1 MVDYSVGVVGLG
13 VIGSPVARRL
23 QKQGIEAGVCD
34 PHALTQQAFL
44 AEGGRHPLATPLQ
57 LAQLSQVI
65 VLAMPDDTTLRD
77 VVVGNN
83 GILLGVKPGAVVID
97 LTSTNPDLAQ
107 SLSNQLVSR
116 GVHWVEASLIGSDR
130 DIRLGQATLLAG
142 GNSQVLDYVTPVFA
156 AMSSAVIRTGGIG
169 SASLLKSMAGLM
181 GGLQMAI
188 HGEVLLMAKRA
199 GIEPS
204 IALQVMSMLS
214 ALTGTPPANLESQV
228 LSRSFDSNYSLDRLI
243 LDIQR
248 ALVAARRNG
257 TPAPLSAGLLE
268 TALAARLNQ
277 GVSGDYTDIVKWQEK
292 IAHAELHKPHFESS
306 ASEA

>member
-1 MVDYSVGVVGLG
+1 VGVVGLG
-13 VIGSPVARRL
+13 EIGSPIARRL
-23 QKQGIEAGVCD
+23 QKNGIEAGVCD

-65 VLAMPDDTTLRD
+65 LLAMPDDPSLRE
-77 VVVGNN
+77 VIIGNN
-83 GILLGVKPGAVVID
+83 GLMLGVKPGSVVVD

-107 SLSNQLVSR
+107 SLANQLVSK
-116 GVHWVEASLIGSDR
+116 GVHWVEASLLGSDR
-130 DIRLGQATLLAG
+130 DIRLGQATLLVG
-142 GNSQVLDYVTPVFA
+142 GNGQVLDYLSPLFA
-156 AMSSAVIRTGGIG
+156 AMSSAQIRTGGIG
-169 SASLLKSMAGLM
+169 SASLIKSMAGLL

-199 GIEPS
+199 GIEPA
-204 IALQVMSMLS
+204 IALQVMSILS
-214 ALTGTPPANLESQV
+214 TLTGTPPANLETQV
-228 LSRSFDSNYSLDRLI
+228 FTRSFDSNYSLDRLI

-292 IAHAELHKPHFESS
+292 IAHAELHKQSIVSNPVS
-306 ASEA
+306 